1 MAVKPAKIIGMNI
14 RLLSLIFS
22 LIFVSGFLNG
32 QVVTQRTV
40 DGLNAQGIVQNTITR
55 SPIEYQYFFD
65 SIVVRKNDGNE
76 NMSVNKVGNYLFE
89 YEANQLTAE
98 ANQLSSQDRYI
109 VVTGTDQSV
118 KFFNGSIIIRFNEL
132 PNFESFAAE
141 NDLIFMRSLPQIG
154 IGIYKARDI
163 RTTQS
168 DIQRLSKNQNVKG
181 VELDLVDPYVVPN

>member
-1 MAVKPAKIIGMNI
+1 MNI
-14 RLLSLIFS
+14 RMLSLIFS
-22 LIFVSGFLNG
+22 LIFVSGVLNG
-32 QVVTQRTV
+32 QVVIQKTV
-40 DGLNAQGIVQNTITR
+40 DGLNAQEVTQKNTITKG
-55 SPIEYQYFFD
+55 PIEYQYFFD
-65 SIVVRKNDGNE
+65 SIVVRKNDSNE

-89 YEANQLTAE
+89 YEANQLTSV

-109 VVTGTDQSV
+109 VVLGTDQSV
-118 KFFNGSIIIRFNEL
+118 KFFNGSILVRFNEL

-154 IGIYKARDI
+154 VGIYKARDI

-168 DIQRLSKNQNVKG
+168 HIQRLSKNQNVKG

>member
-1 MAVKPAKIIGMNI
+1 MNI
-14 RLLSLIFS
+14 RLLSLMFS
-22 LIFVSGFLNG
+22 LIFVSGVLNG
-32 QVVTQRTV
+32 QVVTQKTV
-40 DGLNAQGIVQNTITR
+40 DGLNSQVVTQKNIITQR
-55 SPIEYQYFFD
+55 PIEYQYFFD
-65 SIVVRKNDGNE
+65 SIAVRKNDSNE

-89 YEANQLTAE
+89 YEANQLTAL

-109 VVTGTDQSV
+109 VVTGKDQSV
-118 KFFNGSIIIRFNEL
+118 KFFNGSIIVRFNEL